1 MIRVTVVRTSWM
13 VRTCLRWEGPA
24 VLLEEGDS
32 RSPFEA
38 KKKNN
43 RGESGK
49 VAGVCR
55 VERGYVHQV
64 TLEVRQFGCLL
75 PCRLENVAVAV
86 AAAARSW
93 SAERWTAAGAEA
105 QRHGRERD

>member
-1 MIRVTVVRTSWM
+1 MIRVTVVRTSWT

-49 VAGVCR
+49 VPGVCR
-55 VERGYVHQV
+55 VEHGYVHQV
-64 TLEVRQFGCLL
+64 TLEVRQFGSLL
-75 PCRLENVAVAV
+75 PGQLENVAVV

>member
-38 KKKNN
+38 KKKQQG
-43 RGESGK
+43 RVRQGGRRLPSG
-49 VAGVCR
+49 A
-55 VERGYVHQV
+55 GYVHQV

-75 PCRLENVAVAV
+75 PCRLENVAVVAV
-86 AAAARSW
+86 AAARSW